1 MKKIS
6 KLMTAALIA
15 LASFVPAQAETLTVY
30 DGTDYLGAVP
40 FNGSWVD
47 EVGNKTQ
54 VLFPAEDLTAMV
66 GKTITSMT
74 FYTEPEGCKLDGG
87 LLNISLGETDVSVMS
102 GYITEGLT
110 LVGTCSFTAAED
122 QVVELTINFTT
133 PYVYNGGNLLFENVV
148 VEATDYQFTYW
159 TGVKTNYNCAMVGS
173 YGGASARQ
181 FLPKTTF
188 TYGSDEPVEITSY
201 TVVGPGSIFGSN
213 WNTEDTN
220 NDMVL
225 DEATGV
231 YSWNKDGVALY
242 GNFDFKV
249 VGNHSYQVYEWP
261 VGPYNWT
268 ANVSEEGIYN
278 IAITFDPNAEE
289 DFRITCT
296 LVKTGDIVP
305 VEHVYTVA
313 GTNNLFGSNWD
324 TEDEANNMVK
334 GDDGIYTW
342 SKNDVVFEEPAAVEF
357 KVVQD
362 HSWDYAW
369 PSSNWHHDI
378 TEAGTYDFVIT
389 FNAETKDITFTAN
402 KHGEPQGLRG
412 DVNNDEAVNISDVT
426 ALIDYLLSQDA
437 TNVNLV
443 NADCN
448 LDEAVNISDV
458 TALIDYLLSQAWP
471 AK

>member
-30 DGTDYLGAVP
+30 DGTDYLAAVP

-87 LLNISLGETDVSVMS
+87 LLNISLGETEVSVMS

-159 TGVKTNYNCAMVGS
+159 TGVKTSYNCAMVSTNAGV
-173 YGGASARQ
+173 SARQ

-188 TYGSDEPVEITSY
+188 TYTG
-201 TVVGPGSIFGSN
+201 G
-213 WNTEDTN
+213 DT
-220 NDMVL
+220 
-225 DEATGV
+225 
-231 YSWNKDGVALY
+231 
-242 GNFDFKV
+242 
-249 VGNHSYQVYEWP
+249 P
-261 VGPYNWT
+261 
-268 ANVSEEGIYN
+268 
-278 IAITFDPNAEE
+278 
-289 DFRITCT
+289 
-296 LVKTGDIVP
+296 
-305 VEHVYTVA
+305 
-313 GTNNLFGSNWD
+313 
-324 TEDEANNMVK
+324 
-334 GDDGIYTW
+334 
-342 SKNDVVFEEPAAVEF
+342 
-357 KVVQD
+357 
-362 HSWDYAW
+362 
-369 PSSNWHHDI
+369 
-378 TEAGTYDFVIT
+378 
-389 FNAETKDITFTAN
+389 
-402 KHGEPQGLRG
+402 EPQGLRG

>member
-15 LASFVPAQAETLTVY
+15 LASFVPAQAETLTVNN
-30 DGTDYLGAVP
+30 GSDYLGAVP
-40 FNGSWVD
+40 FNSLWVD
-47 EVGNKTQ
+47 TEGYKTQ
-54 VLFPAEDLTAMV
+54 VLYPAADLTAMV
-66 GKTITSMT
+66 GKDIKAIT
-74 FYTEPEGCKLDGG
+74 FYTEPEGLTINGG
-87 LLNISLGETDVSVMS
+87 LFNISMGETDATLMS
-102 GYITEGLT
+102 SFVTEGMT
-110 LVGTCSFTAAED
+110 QVGTCTFNAHEGE
-122 QVVELTINFTT
+122 VVEYTITFDT
-133 PYVYNGGNLLFENVV
+133 PYRYNGGNLIFENVV
-148 VEATDYQFTYW
+148 AVETGMASTYW
-159 TGVKTNYNCAMVGS
+159 TGVKISYNNCVQGNGS
-173 YGGASARQ
+173 PNFQQ

-213 WNTEDTN
+213 WNTEDTS

-225 DEATGV
+225 DEATGI
-231 YSWNKDGVALY
+231 YSWNKKDVALY

-249 VGNHSYQVYEWP
+249 VGNHSYEIYEWP

-268 ANVSEEGIYN
+268 ANVPEEGMYS

-289 DFRITCT
+289 DYRITCT
-296 LVKTGDIVP
+296 LVKTGDIAP
-305 VEHVYTVA
+305 VEHTYTVA
-313 GTNNLFGSNWD
+313 GTENLFGSNWAPGD
-324 TEDEANNMVK
+324 ADNDMVK

-342 SKNDVVFEEPAAVEF
+342 AKNNVTFAEPAAIEF

-369 PSSNWHHDI
+369 PSSNWHYDI

-389 FNAETKDITFTAN
+389 FNAETKEITFTAN

-448 LDEAVNISDV
+448 LDQAVNISDV